1 MENVEFMSQHPIQM
15 SARRAVDQLARKI
28 GGLNFEDLR
37 GIAQLA
43 TDGTQ
48 AVSDMAQDL
57 HERIATPLRLG
68 ARGVITDAVYA
79 SVRGVSRLVGKG
91 TDLALGALANK
102 NDRWSQPS
110 SGREN
115 VISILN
121 GVCGDH
127 LYASQNP
134 LAMPMTLLGSFAHQ
148 GKYALFIHGLCL
160 NDSHWRQDALVN
172 AMQSLGFTPI
182 FLRYNSGRRIAENGA
197 ELAAL
202 LGAALHAIDCEIVV
216 LAHSMGGLV
225 LRSALQIHAQ
235 NDTEPHWR
243 QQIQRVIFLGTPHL
257 GAPLERAGHWVET
270 LWHSLPFAA
279 ALAPIAGLRSAGITD
294 LRHGQI
300 TAGELDA
307 IGQVQLPKD
316 IACYAIAA
324 SLGKAS
330 KKSAAGMLGD
340 GLVPVSSALAQA
352 DGAQVFA
359 PERCAVLY
367 GIGHLQLL
375 YAPAV
380 VNQVRQWMADA

>member
-1 MENVEFMSQHPIQM
+1 MSKRQAADEF
-15 SARRAVDQLARKI
+15 ARKF
-28 GGLNFEDLR
+28 GGLSVQDIR

-48 AVSDMAQDL
+48 AVSRMAQDL

-68 ARGVITDAVYA
+68 ARGAITDAVYA
-79 SVRGVSRLVGKG
+79 SVRGVSRLVGKS
-91 TDLALGALANK
+91 TDLALGALTNK
-102 NDRWSQPS
+102 KDRWAQPS
-110 SGREN
+110 GNREN

-127 LYASQNP
+127 LYASENP
-134 LAMPMTLLGSFAHQ
+134 LAMPMTLLGNFADQ

-160 NDSHWRQDALVN
+160 NDSHWRQDALVE
-172 AMQSLGFTPI
+172 AMRSLGFTPI

-197 ELAAL
+197 ELAAQ

-225 LRSALQIHAQ
+225 MRSALHIDAQ
-235 NDTEPHWR
+235 HDSARHWQ
-243 QQIQRVIFLGTPHL
+243 QQIQRIMFLGTPHL

-300 TAGELDA
+300 TNGDLDA
-307 IGQVQLPKD
+307 IGQVQLPKN
-316 IACYAIAA
+316 ITCYAIAA
-324 SLGKAS
+324 SLGNAS
-330 KKSAAGMLGD
+330 KNRAARLLGD
-340 GLVPVSSALAQA
+340 GLVPVSSALAQIES
-352 DGAQVFA
+352 GEVFA
-359 PERCAVLY
+359 PDQRAILY
-367 GIGHLQLL
+367 GMGHLELL
-375 YAPAV
+375 SAPAV
-380 VNQVRQWMADA
+380 VSQVRRWLAKN